1 MTAFMKLNVLLK
13 LLGIYPSAQY
23 IEAWQRGQWLLSSSC
38 FCRICKTI
46 LLRTFKTIM
55 IDLLYTAALPIAEIV
70 FLFGAKIENL
80 KSLL

>member
-1 MTAFMKLNVLLK
+1 
-13 LLGIYPSAQY
+13 
-23 IEAWQRGQWLLSSSC
+23 
-38 FCRICKTI
+38 

-80 KSLL
+80 KSLS